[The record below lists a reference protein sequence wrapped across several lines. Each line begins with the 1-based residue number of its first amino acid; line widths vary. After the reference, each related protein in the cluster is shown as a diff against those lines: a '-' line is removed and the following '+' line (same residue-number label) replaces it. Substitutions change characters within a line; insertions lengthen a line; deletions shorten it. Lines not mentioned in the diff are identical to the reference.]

1 MQQNNI
7 AIKVKGLSK
16 DFDISESGKGFS
28 GKLKALFYRKRKII
42 TAVDAIDFEIKRGEF
57 VGYVGEN
64 GAGKSTTIKM
74 LTGILVPT

>member
-28 GKLKALFYRKRKII
+28 GKLRALLHRKRKII
-42 TAVDAIDFEIKRGEF
+42 TAVDYNTPHKLDKKKTFLRCTCHLE
-57 VGYVGEN
+57 
-64 GAGKSTTIKM
+64 
-74 LTGILVPT
+74 